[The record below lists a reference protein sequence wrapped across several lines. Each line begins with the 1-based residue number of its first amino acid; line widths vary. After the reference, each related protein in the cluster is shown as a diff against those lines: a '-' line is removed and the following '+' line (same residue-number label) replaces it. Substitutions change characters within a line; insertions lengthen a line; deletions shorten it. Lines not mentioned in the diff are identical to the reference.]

1 MKSASVKLKS
11 PFNNRKPIE
20 TAITATLIVEATSKT
35 NADKKATRK
44 TFNVFIRKIFVM
56 LSIRLIVS
64 LVLLKSF
71 KVGNP

>member
-1 MKSASVKLKS
+1 MKSASAKLKS
-11 PFNNRKPIE
+11 PFNNRKPIA

-44 TFNVFIRKIFVM
+44 TFKVFIRKIFVM

-71 KVGNP
+71 KVGKP